1 MAELKS
7 EGQCV
12 FCNEVFDRAVIS
24 RHLKTHFT
32 KMEKTTANENSY
44 HIKVE
49 NESRSGKS
57 PYFLNLWLSHKA
69 RFEDIDDFLRG
80 IWVECCGHMSS
91 FTDIE
96 TRKKNRKAPYVFD
109 FNFDKKDEAEIDMSK
124 KVSKLF
130 YEKQKIEYQYDFGTT
145 TTLLLTVVAVL
156 PIKAPNTIMLLSR
169 NEPLELICETCK
181 KEPATQICS
190 VHGYNG
196 EDNIFC
202 RKCAKKHAKICDDFD
217 DYAAMPIVNSPRMGE
232 CAYEGGNIDK
242 GRDDVYF
249 KK

>member
-1 MAELKS
+1 MEQLKS

-12 FCNEVFDRAVIS
+12 FCNEVFDRAAIT

-32 KMEKTTANENSY
+32 KIKKITANENSY
-44 HIKVE
+44 HIKLE
-49 NESRSGKS
+49 NDPRYGKS
-57 PYFLNLWLSHKA
+57 PYFLNLWVSHKA

-80 IWVECCGHMSS
+80 IWLECCGHMSS

-96 TRKKNRKAPYVFD
+96 IRKKNRKAPYIFD
-109 FNFDKKDEAEIDMSK
+109 FDKKNEEEIMMSK

-145 TTLLLTVVAVL
+145 TTLLITVVAVL
-156 PIKAPNTIMLLSR
+156 PIKAPKTITLLSR
-169 NEPLELICETCK
+169 NTPLELICQTCK

-196 EDNIFC
+196 EDNLFC
-202 RKCAKKHAKICDDFD
+202 KKCAKKHAKVCGDFD
-217 DYAAMPIVNSPRMGE
+217 EYAAMPIVNSPRMGE
-232 CAYEGGNIDK
+232 CAYEGGSIDEE
-242 GRDDVYF
+242 RDGVF
-249 KK
+249 TKK